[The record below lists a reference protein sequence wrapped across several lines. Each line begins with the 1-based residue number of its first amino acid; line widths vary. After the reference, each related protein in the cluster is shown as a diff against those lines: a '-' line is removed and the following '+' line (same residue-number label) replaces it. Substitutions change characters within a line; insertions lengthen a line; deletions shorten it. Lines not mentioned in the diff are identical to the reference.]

1 MNEADE
7 NSLSKNFTAESEDF
21 SPCTYVAT
29 GPRMSFQAVFDCQTC
44 KERLSRNENNEDEVT
59 FHCICES
66 CAESCHAGHD
76 VAFIGFAPAYCD
88 CNVNNSCCMIEKSSL
103 LALKRG
109 VPVDGRIMEDHGS
122 LSKMTNTIYNSFG
135 YQAEVTYINDFDKN
149 CDEILRQSKL
159 LASMD
164 MNGNENRTMW
174 VSIPFTDG
182 PKSIDNLNDLKYS
195 ELEKLAISIFRRHVE
210 YFDLKTNHRSG
221 AEWWVQVKPT
231 SERDEEVG
239 SIGLHYDK
247 DESMASTFGLGLF
260 PTLST
265 VTYLSHNKSANPT
278 IILPRTYH
286 DAQDDD
292 IEQIIMSHPE
302 KGKHLAFDGRLLHGA
317 PANPQLR
324 VINQRCILDEG
335 DDLRVTFLVNIW
347 TNGKPLDAI
356 PLSDDQR
363 IHLSKGGAQY
373 ISMPQYDDFTSG
385 AIACLTVNEDEVESV
400 NIPFVASE
408 AEWIEEEETEGGTY
422 LSMTVP
428 FGVQPSA
435 TTLRL
440 RYGDN
445 NKAHIIME
453 TLSDDSESD

>member
-1 MNEADE
+1 
-7 NSLSKNFTAESEDF
+7 
-21 SPCTYVAT
+21 
-29 GPRMSFQAVFDCQTC
+29 
-44 KERLSRNENNEDEVT
+44 
-59 FHCICES
+59 
-66 CAESCHAGHD
+66 
-76 VAFIGFAPAYCD
+76 
-88 CNVNNSCCMIEKSSL
+88 
-103 LALKRG
+103 
-109 VPVDGRIMEDHGS
+109 
-122 LSKMTNTIYNSFG
+122 MTNTIYNSFG